1 MRVLIIYERRN
12 RELENAVLLKN
23 WLEAKGHTCT
33 ISHFYDVSNFVLFFF
48 RKKYDVMI
56 VPHFYGNASVYR
68 GFSRFGHANYVF
80 NLQYEQVLSKKWNEI
95 GCHDPKGEA
104 KKALHMC
111 WGKET
116 QNRLVSAGLDK
127 NNLPIIPPLHFD
139 LLRPEYRVSAS
150 DKKERLAKVF
160 SLNYSNKWSLF
171 ISSFTYADISDD
183 RLKMNENVAGVKLD
197 GLKNVFTDSRDI
209 IVKWFEQAL
218 LADKKG
224 LFIYRPHPDELNLEP
239 LKKLANQYSNF
250 RIVNALAV
258 KEWII
263 ASDAIYSWYSTS
275 VVEAH
280 FLNKPYAILRP
291 LPIPDYIDSVLIQK
305 ADIITRCE
313 DFLSL
318 YTKEKEIGLAIKD
331 EDINDYY
338 ALGQKDPSFVMLEKL
353 FKNLL
358 KKPRQNFKISFSQK
372 LKAIATTYMV
382 FIFYGLYKISPINL
396 KKYND
401 NANLKRNFFIEWFL
415 EFEAQIAPKEE
426 VEKLEKQLKKVMGL

>member
-1 MRVLIIYERRN
+1 MRVLIIYERKN
-12 RELENAVLLKN
+12 RELENAVLLKC
-23 WLEAKGHTCT
+23 WFESQGHTCK
-33 ISHFYDVSNFVLFFF
+33 ISQFYEASNFVLLFF

-56 VPHFYGNASVYR
+56 VPHFYGDTSVYR
-68 GFSRFGHANYVF
+68 GFSRFGHADYVF
-80 NLQYEQVLSKKWNEI
+80 NLQYEQVLSKKWSDVGHHN
-95 GCHDPKGEA
+95 PKGEA

-111 WGKET
+111 WGEET
-116 QNRLVSAGLDK
+116 QNRLVNAGLDK

-139 LLRPEYRVSAS
+139 LLRSEYRVSAS
-150 DKKERLAKVF
+150 DKKEQLAKVF
-160 SLNYSNKWSLF
+160 SLNYSKKWNLF

-218 LADKKG
+218 LVDKES

-239 LKKLANQYSNF
+239 LKELANQYPNF

-291 LPIPDYIDSVLIQK
+291 LSIPDYIDSVLIQK
-305 ADIITRCE
+305 ADFVTNCE
-313 DFLSL
+313 DFLSI
-318 YTKEKEIGLAIKD
+318 YVGEKEIGFAIKD
-331 EDINDYY
+331 EYINDYY
-338 ALGQKDPSFVMLEKL
+338 LLGQKEPSFVVLENL
-353 FKNLL
+353 FKRLL

-372 LKAIATTYMV
+372 LKAIVTTYMV
-382 FIFYGLYKISPINL
+382 AVFYVLYKISPVNL
-396 KKYND
+396 KKYD
-401 NANLKRNFFIEWFL
+401 DVNLKRNIFIKWFL
-415 EFEAQIAPKEE
+415 EFEAQIASKEE
-426 VEKLEKQLKKVMGL
+426 VEILEKQLKKIMDL